1 MTKAFTLTVT
11 QTDGT
16 PIDVT
21 NDSAISW
28 SSSGSSIVTIET
40 DNTTGGNVIA
50 TGVNTG
56 TVVITASGSA
66 NGSTFTETAQLT
78 VTDSIITDLQ
88 VTPANG
94 TTPIGLS
101 KQFTVMALLPDGINT
116 LDVTNQSAI
125 SWSSIIPVLP
135 PLIRH
140 LSSHRKTCL

>member
-101 KQFTVMALLPDGINT
+101 KQFTVVALLPDGINT
-116 LDVTNQSAI
+116 
-125 SWSSIIPVLP
+125 WM
-135 PLIRH
+135 
-140 LSSHRKTCL
+140 

>member
-1 MTKAFTLTVT
+1 M
-11 QTDGT
+11 
-16 PIDVT
+16 T

-56 TVVITASGSA
+56 TVVITASGSANGSTFTGSA

-116 LDVTNQSAI
+116 
-125 SWSSIIPVLP
+125 WM
-135 PLIRH
+135 
-140 LSSHRKTCL
+140 